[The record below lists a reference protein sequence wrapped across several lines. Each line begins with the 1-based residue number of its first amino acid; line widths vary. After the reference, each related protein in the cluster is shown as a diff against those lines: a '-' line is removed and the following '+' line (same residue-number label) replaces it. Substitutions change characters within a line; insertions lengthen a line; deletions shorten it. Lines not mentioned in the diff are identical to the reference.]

1 MAEECGDSMTTP
13 TPPEDGAGFG
23 PPLEPPP
30 SPGPWASDSLPPNP
44 MAGAAQTMERPPS
57 IRRAVSLMYVG
68 AGVSALQI
76 LVSFFTIDSIRD
88 QVRADNPDFTESQ
101 VNTGANVSLAFIVVV
116 GLVSVGLWIWMAH
129 ENGEGKSWA
138 RIVATVFGGLG
149 ILGSLF
155 TLLGGGM
162 GASLFAVV
170 DLVLAIVILVLLYG
184 REATAYYRARS
195 AFR

>member
-1 MAEECGDSMTTP
+1 
-13 TPPEDGAGFG
+13 
-23 PPLEPPP
+23 
-30 SPGPWASDSLPPNP
+30 

-170 DLVLAIVILVLLYG
+170 DLVLAIAILVLLYG